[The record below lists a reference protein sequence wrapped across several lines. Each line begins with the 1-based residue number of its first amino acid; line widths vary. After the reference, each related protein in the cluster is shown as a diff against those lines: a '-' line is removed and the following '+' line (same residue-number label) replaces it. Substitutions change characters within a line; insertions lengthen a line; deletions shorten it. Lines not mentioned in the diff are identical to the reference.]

1 MNNRKAIATDHRG
14 MPEQHAEARE
24 YAEFGPDHRGPA
36 LARHEAALYTGL
48 PLMPKAV
55 QAAKAKMDEAA
66 ELVRELDEVA
76 LDVLDEYRAAPREAA
91 RKATEAVAAG
101 RVPESTKDLDERLD
115 ELAVRYRDSVAH
127 RKAVE
132 AHLVKL
138 VDDYHRTA
146 EASYPV
152 WRDAVAAELEKT
164 TERARVALSKAL
176 PDARTAYALAA
187 AVETMDRPVRRDRD
201 ERPRVSALAGKAL
214 PEAFDIDRSRGQG
227 GVAYATDTKA
237 VTADL
242 DAVARVA
249 TMWLRVEG
257 RNQLGQGPIPE
268 AFTVPVA
275 DLPDEDPEVKRAEAK
290 RAANERRVHDYL
302 ARMGRA

>member
-1 MNNRKAIATDHRG
+1 MNNKVVATDHRG
-14 MPEQHAEARE
+14 MPEQHTEARE

-36 LARHEAALYTGL
+36 LARHEAAEYTDL
-48 PLMPKAV
+48 PHRPKAV
-55 QAAKAKMDEAA
+55 QVAKDNMDAAAA
-66 ELVRELDEVA
+66 LVRELDEAA
-76 LDVLDEYRAAPREAA
+76 LGILDEYRASPRDAA

-101 RVPESTKDLDERLD
+101 KVPESTTDLDERLHK
-115 ELAVRYRDSVAH
+115 LAIRYRDSVAH

-132 AHLVKL
+132 AHLVRL
-138 VDDYHRTA
+138 VDDYHQTA
-146 EASYPV
+146 EAAYTA
-152 WRDAVAAELEKT
+152 WRDAIAAELEST
-164 TERARVALSKAL
+164 AERARVALSKAL

-187 AVETMDRPVRRDRD
+187 AVESMDRPVRRDRD

-214 PEAFDIDRSRGQG
+214 PEVFDIDRSRGQG
-227 GVAYATDTKA
+227 GVIYATDTTA

-249 TMWLRVEG
+249 TTWLRVTG
-257 RNQLGQGPIPE
+257 RQQLGQGPLPE

-275 DLPDEDPEVKRAEAK
+275 ELPDEDPEAKHAEAEL
-290 RAANERRVHDYL
+290 AANERRAREYL